1 MVIWEHMQIQ
11 TVKTTVEIDANL
23 FYMAKMEALQEKKS
37 LKEIINLCLAKNLK
51 ANQQKTVD
59 LFSKIQSIVAGS
71 GVSEAELQ
79 QSGKKI
85 RKQLADT
92 YYRKEK
98 A

>member
-23 FYMAKMEALQEKKS
+23 FYLAKMEALQEKKS

-51 ANQQKTVD
+51 ANNQKTVD
-59 LFSKIQSIVAGS
+59 LFSKIQTIVAES

-79 QSGKKI
+79 KSGREI
-85 RKQLADT
+85 RKQLVNK
-92 YYRKEK
+92 YYQKK
-98 A
+98 